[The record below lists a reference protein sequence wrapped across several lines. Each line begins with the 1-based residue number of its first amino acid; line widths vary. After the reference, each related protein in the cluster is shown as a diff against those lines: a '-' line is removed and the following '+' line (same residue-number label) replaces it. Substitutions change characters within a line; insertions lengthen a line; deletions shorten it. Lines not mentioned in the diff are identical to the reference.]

1 MTNFDTNP
9 MNIKI
14 LCICKLSIK
23 LYTIGY
29 VSLGDA
35 SHVSTELVARIVKL
49 ITMFGCEVTACN
61 RDAKVLLFCKI
72 HDDELFA
79 LWSRIDIQHFLL

>member
-1 MTNFDTNP
+1 
-9 MNIKI
+9 MNTKI

-23 LYTIGY
+23 LYTIAY
-29 VSLGDA
+29 VLTGDA

-61 RDAKVLLFCKI
+61 RDAKVLLLRKI
-72 HDDELFA
+72 SDTEFFA
-79 LWSRIDIQHFLL
+79 LWSRINIQHFLL